1 MHSLSISD
9 CYHFI
14 DEENTLSFCSHARL
28 FNLVD
33 IRTAKSF
40 ILFLQRNKVTVL
52 TLALDKLI
60 YLDSNAESFIYQ
72 VTVYFSQSSQRSLSL
87 QVDSGSNL
95 QNGLT
100 QRLLLLNQKINV
112 TFLSIK

>member
-1 MHSLSISD
+1 MHSLSIPD

-14 DEENTLSFCSHARL
+14 DEENTLSFCSHASL

-33 IRTAKSF
+33 IRTAK
-40 ILFLQRNKVTVL
+40 

-72 VTVYFSQSSQRSLSL
+72 VAVYFSKSSQRSLSL
-87 QVDSGSNL
+87 QVDSDSNL
-95 QNGLT
+95 QNDLT
-100 QRLLLLNQKINV
+100 RRLSFLNQKINV
-112 TFLSIK
+112 SFNQ

>member
-1 MHSLSISD
+1 MHSLSIPD

-14 DEENTLSFCSHARL
+14 DEENTLSFCSHASL

-60 YLDSNAESFIYQ
+60 YLDSNSESFIYQ
-72 VTVYFSQSSQRSLSL
+72 VAVYFSKSSQRSLSL
-87 QVDSGSNL
+87 QVDSDSNL
-95 QNGLT
+95 QNDLT
-100 QRLLLLNQKINV
+100 RRLSFLNQKINV
-112 TFLSIK
+112 SFNQ